1 MLSSYFRG
9 INLKR
14 YIRENKQVT
23 DRNLVQRSVL
33 NTLFFIL
40 GFTVIFVLL
49 GAGASSLSSFLARQ
63 MRLITIIGGS
73 IIIILALQV
82 MGVFTIPFLNY
93 ERRAG
98 FRKKR
103 EGVIGAF
110 LIGITFA
117 AAWTPCIGP
126 ILSSILILA
135 ATKDTAIK
143 GVFLLATYSVG
154 LGVPF
159 LFAVIVFSS
168 FLSFSDFLKKNFKT
182 IKIVS
187 GVLLLAI
194 GLTLI
199 VGQFQ
204 LFSRYLGFIPDYSLI
219 ESNRVSILIALLAG
233 FISFISPCVLPL
245 IPSYLTF
252 ITGVSVLETNR

>member
-1 MLSSYFRG
+1 M
-9 INLKR
+9 
-14 YIRENKQVT
+14 RENKQVV
-23 DRNLVQRSVL
+23 DRSILQKSVV

-49 GAGASSLSSFLARQ
+49 GAGAGSLSNFLTRH
-63 MRLITIIGGS
+63 MRLITIIGGA
-73 IIIILALQV
+73 IIVILALQV

-98 FRKKR
+98 FRKKP

-135 ATKDTAIK
+135 ATKDTALK
-143 GVFLLATYSVG
+143 GIFLLATYSVG

-159 LFAVIVFSS
+159 LFAVVAFSS
-168 FLSFSDFLKKNFKT
+168 FLSFSDFLKKNFRT

-187 GVLLLAI
+187 GILLLAI
-194 GLTLI
+194 GLALI

-204 LFSRYLGFIPDYSLI
+204 LLSRYLSFIPDYSLV
-219 ESNRVSILIALLAG
+219 ESDRVSILIALFAG

-252 ITGVSVLETNR
+252 ITGVSVLETNG

>member
-1 MLSSYFRG
+1 MKEKDQLA
-9 INLKR
+9 
-14 YIRENKQVT
+14 
-23 DRNLVQRSVL
+23 DRSILQKSVV

-40 GFTVIFVLL
+40 GFTVIFVML
-49 GAGASSLSSFLARQ
+49 GAGASSLSSFLTRR
-63 MRLITIIGGS
+63 MRLITIIGGG

-93 ERRAG
+93 ERGKG

-135 ATKDTAIK
+135 ATKDTALK
-143 GVFLLATYSVG
+143 GMLLIAAYSVG

-159 LFAVIVFSS
+159 LFAVVAFS
-168 FLSFSDFLKKNFKT
+168 FLKKNFKT
-182 IKIVS
+182 IKLVS
-187 GVLLLAI
+187 GILLLAI
-194 GLTLI
+194 GLMLI
-199 VGQFQ
+199 IGQFQ
-204 LFSRYLGFIPDYSLI
+204 LLSRYLSFIPDYSLV
-219 ESNRVSILIALLAG
+219 ESNGVSILIALFAG

-252 ITGVSVLETNR
+252 ITGVSVLESNR

>member
-1 MLSSYFRG
+1 MA
-9 INLKR
+9 
-14 YIRENKQVT
+14 
-23 DRNLVQRSVL
+23 DRNILQKSVV

-40 GFTVIFVLL
+40 GFTVIFVIL
-49 GAGASSLSSFLARQ
+49 GAGASSLSSFLTRR
-63 MRLITIIGGS
+63 MRLITIIGGVV
-73 IIIILALQV
+73 IIVLSLQV
-82 MGVFTIPFLNY
+82 MELFNIPFLNY
-93 ERRAG
+93 QRSTS

-135 ATKDTAIK
+135 ATKDTAMK
-143 GVFLLATYSVG
+143 GVLLLASYSVG

-159 LFAVIVFSS
+159 LFAVVAFSS
-168 FLSFSDFLKKNFKT
+168 FLSFSNFLKKNFKT
-182 IKIVS
+182 IKLVS
-187 GVLLLAI
+187 GILLFAI
-194 GLTLI
+194 GLLLI
-199 VGQFQ
+199 IGQFQ
-204 LFSRYLGFIPDYSLI
+204 LLSRYLSFIPDYSLI

-252 ITGVSVLETNR
+252 ITGVSVMESKT